1 MKMNIFITLVI
12 IFGKLNGIPTRKP
25 LGFYN
30 YPNTNSFVNN
40 YPEVRF
46 ADPRIAEFCR
56 LYPDE
61 ANFIREHILYDFLLY
76 YNESDFL
83 AYLILLKM

>member
-1 MKMNIFITLVI
+1 MHIFITLVI

-56 LYPDE
+56 LYPDK
-61 ANFIREHILYDFLLY
+61 ANFIWFSPLLQWVWFFSLSY
-76 YNESDFL
+76 PT
-83 AYLILLKM
+83 